1 MVRSSVAAWSR
12 PLGCRRLCLYLPIH
26 GINTTLLPF
35 VEREFIVFILTGLL
49 LVLGRFNSR
58 YTILSQVR
66 RFLVFLVESFC
77 KTVYRIWKSFLDLIL
92 TEYPL
97 LLIRLLL
104 DFTELSWTWK
114 SVPLTRLLLNS
125 IIAGLYWAL
134 VNLKIF
140 PIDSII
146 AEFNTYWTWRS
157 FKIDYC
163 WTQNCWTLLNF
174 TELESLSYWLD
185 YCWIMKLIPG
195 AQCTPLSQPPQRH

>member
-66 RFLVFLVESFC
+66 RFLVFLVGSFC
-77 KTVYRIWKSFLDLIL
+77 KNSLQNLKVFPWLDSYWI
-92 TEYPL
+92 P
-97 LLIRLLL
+97 
-104 DFTELSWTWK
+104 FTID
-114 SVPLTRLLLNS
+114 S
-125 IIAGLYWAL
+125 IIAGLYWTF
-134 VNLKIF
+134 VNLKVC

-146 AEFNTYWTWRS
+146 VKLN
-157 FKIDYC
+157 
-163 WTQNCWTLLNF
+163 NCWTLLSF
-174 TELESLSYWLD
+174 SELENLSYWLY
-185 YCWIMKLIPG
+185 YCWIQYLLNLKIFQDWLLLNSKLLDF
-195 AQCTPLSQPPQRH
+195 TEL